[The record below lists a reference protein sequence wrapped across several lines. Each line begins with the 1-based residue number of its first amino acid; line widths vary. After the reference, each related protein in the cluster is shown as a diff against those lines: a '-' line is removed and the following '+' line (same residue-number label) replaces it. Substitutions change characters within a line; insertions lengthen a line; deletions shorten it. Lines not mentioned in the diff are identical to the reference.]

1 MQTGIGY
8 KKSLT
13 YMLHFEV
20 QPKYGQ
26 RADYGPSVKA
36 PSTYPS
42 FVLVFNDDW
51 NDYTYWTW
59 FCLFYFGEDKKQ
71 RYVGEFKLMCRGES
85 NTYKVLEKSFDG
97 ALGED
102 YCSLAIEPSYYSNI
116 YELFGGTIIANE
128 LLTSLRDCAYNQNI
142 YEDFFEDECF
152 KTSLLREDSSQQ
164 AVREAAFLLGGKDK
178 AAAYSFALHFAP
190 EYLNGAYTD
199 WDVRLLY
206 DAPPFMRTVG
216 LIGNNGVGKTQMLK
230 MLVSNMIQDVD
241 RPVSLPLFR
250 SCLAISS
257 TPFDG
262 YNKIAVENP
271 RIPYQHFT
279 IEQNSEYTE
288 EEILNCIEIINKRPL
303 IHRKPMIQLYK
314 EAIDE
319 LLGEEV
325 GEFLQFEDS
334 CETYKID
341 IPTLHEQLLILSSG
355 QLHIFN
361 LLTFIHAHIHLTSL
375 LVIDEP
381 EVHMHPQIIVSF
393 MSMLGRILN
402 RFRSFAVIATH
413 SPLVVREMVG
423 QNVYLMRIVEGAIP
437 NVSKV
442 AFETFGADASELY
455 LNIFSY
461 DERMSSF
468 YNYIKKIGEDR
479 GYEKAIKYIMQYAPN
494 LSLNARLSIRDFLD
508 EEDNA

>member
-1 MQTGIGY
+1 
-8 KKSLT
+8 
-13 YMLHFEV
+13 MLHFEV

-26 RADYGPSVKA
+26 RADYGLTVKA
-36 PSTYPS
+36 PSQYPA

-51 NDYTYWTW
+51 NDYAYRTW
-59 FCLFYFGEDKKQ
+59 FCLYYYGEDQKQ
-71 RYVGEFKLMCRGES
+71 HYVGELKIMCRGEG
-85 NTYKVLEKSFDG
+85 NTFEVLDKSFDG
-97 ALGED
+97 MLND
-102 YCSLAIEPSYYSNI
+102 NFCSLAIEPAYYSKI
-116 YELFGGTIIANE
+116 HELFGGTAIAND
-128 LLTSLRDCAYNQNI
+128 LLTCLRDCAYNQNI

-164 AVREAAFLLGGKDK
+164 AVKEAAFLLGGKDK
-178 AAAYSFALHFAP
+178 AAAYSFGLHFAP
-190 EYLNGAYTD
+190 DYLNGAYTD
-199 WDVRLLY
+199 WTVKLLY
-206 DAPPFMRTVG
+206 DAPPFMRAVG
-216 LIGNNGVGKTQMLK
+216 LIGNNGVGKTQMMK
-230 MLVSNMIQDVD
+230 MLVSNLISNVKVPQ
-241 RPVSLPLFR
+241 SLPLFR

-262 YNKIAVENP
+262 YDEIAVEEP

-279 IEQNSEYTE
+279 IEQDTEYTE
-288 EEILNCIEIINKRPL
+288 EELLDCINVIYSRPL
-303 IHRKPMIQLYK
+303 IHRKSMVQLYK

-325 GEFLQFEDS
+325 SAFLKYDEHTDN
-334 CETYKID
+334 YDLDKKI
-341 IPTLHEQLLILSSG
+341 LHEQIAILSSG

-402 RFRSFAVIATH
+402 SFRSFAVIATH
-413 SPLVVREMVG
+413 SPLIVREMVAK
-423 QNVYLMRIVEGAIP
+423 NVYLMRTVDGDIP

-455 LNIFSY
+455 VNIFNY

-468 YNYIKKIGEDR
+468 FHYVKLIGKEKGYDGAMKFIK
-479 GYEKAIKYIMQYAPN
+479 QYAPK
-494 LSLNARLSIRDFLD
+494 LSLNARLSIRDFL
-508 EEDNA
+508 EEKKDA